1 MKIYVGNLL
10 YTMTAPELKKLFSIH
25 GLVKSAHIVTD
36 HFTRQS
42 KCFGYVE
49 MSCKKDAKGAVA
61 MLHGKTV
68 NKRLL
73 VVKKARSREERQGQ
87 PW

>member
-1 MKIYVGNLL
+1 
-10 YTMTAPELKKLFSIH
+10 MTEPELKKLFSIH
-25 GLVKSAHIVTD
+25 GLVKTAHIVTD

-49 MSCKKDAKGAVA
+49 MQSNNEASKAVK
-61 MLHGKTV
+61 MLHGKAI
-68 NKRLL
+68 NKQLL
-73 VVKKARSREERQGQ
+73 VVKEARSREEREGS